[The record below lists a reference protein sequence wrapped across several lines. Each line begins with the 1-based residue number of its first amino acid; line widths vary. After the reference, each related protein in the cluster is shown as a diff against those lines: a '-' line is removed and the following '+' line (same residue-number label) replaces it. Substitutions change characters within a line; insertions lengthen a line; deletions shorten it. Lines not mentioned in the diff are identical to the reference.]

1 MLKMQGIASS
11 KFPESIRPLVGG
23 RTDRSKG
30 NQPSKST
37 ILRTPR
43 ALPSI
48 PPTSSRPQSSDDEDS
63 VDELAQN
70 LGSRWTMGGSDD
82 EQEGSDLDYLRCT
95 CDRAEEGDHDEAWD
109 ALNEARQ
116 LRAPRT
122 KLKQVEQY
130 LATLRD

>member
-1 MLKMQGIASS
+1 M
-11 KFPESIRPLVGG
+11 GG
-23 RTDRSKG
+23 GQVDLRAISHQ
-30 NQPSKST
+30 NQPYLGLHK
-37 ILRTPR
+37 LC
-43 ALPSI
+43 LC

-70 LGSRWTMGGSDD
+70 LGSRWTMGGSND
-82 EQEGSDLDYLRCT
+82 EQEGSGLDYLRCT
-95 CDRAEEGDHDEAWD
+95 CDRAEEGDLDEAWD